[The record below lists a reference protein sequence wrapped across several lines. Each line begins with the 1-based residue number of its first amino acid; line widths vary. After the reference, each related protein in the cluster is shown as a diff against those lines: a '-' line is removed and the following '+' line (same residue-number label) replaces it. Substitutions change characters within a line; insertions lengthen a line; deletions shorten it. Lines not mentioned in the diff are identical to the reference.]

1 MKIMVY
7 ILFLLVFFKIQASE
21 IDNKVIATV
30 GSEEITYGQIQSA
43 YEKNLS
49 REEKR
54 LYKLPQDSL
63 NNFLDLY
70 VDYRLKVLDA
80 IDKGYLQ
87 DSAVMKEIN
96 SNRRMLAESF
106 FFDRYMM
113 GPKLD
118 EIMAR
123 RKWDLKFAY
132 IIVSKQ
138 QDGKSDPTTA
148 PIRAKECLVRAQN
161 GEDFASLAKEYSSD
175 SKSREQGGVVEQY
188 ITGARIQKP
197 LEDVL
202 YSLKVGGVNKKL
214 IETSY
219 GFFIV
224 KLLEKEHRHL
234 RKARHIL
241 IGSVGGYKSDDS
253 LSMQKTADSLHSLL
267 KNGADFAKLAKENS
281 GDDGTKEN
289 GGLFEEFY
297 SRSTGQEKS
306 RTPLIAGFEK
316 IMFELKKGEISSPLW
331 TDYGV
336 HIIKIDSVKEPDF
349 DEEYK
354 SVKKL
359 YKRIYYATDR
369 NNYLDSLSKAFGF
382 EIMENSLNKF
392 LSKVDT
398 NKTNLGKEWDKDI
411 DKSDRKL
418 TLFKF
423 NKNEYSIDQFV
434 NKSNEVSKLRGFA
447 LNREGIEEACLK
459 LIDDELFSVASFD
472 LEKDVPEFG
481 KLLSEFRD
489 GIILFKAED
498 EEVWQKKKFD
508 STLAHTY
515 FDSTSTKYM
524 TNYVYDMS
532 ELFLIT
538 KRDADDAFK
547 ELSNGAD
554 FDSLTALKT
563 QRSNF
568 REKKGYMGKLD
579 VKKDKVAALVDPSVA
594 AVGKLFGPLES
605 GKGYSIIKI
614 HSIEHPRKKT
624 FEEAFQDIAPRVQDI
639 LQNNLRR
646 AWLDRIKKKHEIKI
660 IKSNIDEIFQYGKT
674 Q

>member
-1 MKIMVY
+1 MKLMIS
-7 ILFLLVFFKIQASE
+7 ILFFTAFIVINAKE
-21 IDNKVIATV
+21 IDDKVIATV

-54 LYKLPQDSL
+54 LFKLPQDSL
-63 NNFLDLY
+63 NNFLNLY
-70 VDYRLKVLDA
+70 IDYRLKVLDA

-87 DSAVMKEIN
+87 DSVVMKEIN

-138 QDGKSDPTTA
+138 QDGKNDPTTA
-148 PIRAKECLVRAQN
+148 PLRAKECLAKAQK
-161 GEDFASLAKEYSSD
+161 GEDFGSLAKEYSSD
-175 SKSREQGGVVEQY
+175 SKSREQDGVVEQY

-197 LEDVL
+197 LEDAL
-202 YSLKVGGVNKKL
+202 YGLKVGEVNEKL

-219 GFFIV
+219 GFFII
-224 KLLEKEHRHL
+224 KLLEKKDRHL
-234 RKARHIL
+234 RRARHIL

-253 LSMQKTADSLHSLL
+253 LSMQKTADSLYSLL
-267 KNGADFAKLAKENS
+267 KNGSDFATLAKENS
-281 GDDGTKEN
+281 GDDETKVN

-316 IMFELKKGEISSPLW
+316 IMFDLEKGEISSPLW
-331 TDYGV
+331 TNYGV
-336 HIIKIDSVKEPDF
+336 HIITIDGIKEPDF
-349 DEEYK
+349 SEEYK

-359 YKRIYYATDR
+359 YKRIYYATDKE
-369 NNYLDSLSKAFGF
+369 NYTDSLSAAFGF
-382 EIMENSLNKF
+382 EIISNNLDQF

-398 NKTNLGKEWDKDI
+398 NKTNLGKEWDKNI

-418 TLFKF
+418 ILFKF
-423 NKNEYSIDQFV
+423 NKNDYSIAQFI
-434 NKSNEVSKLRGFA
+434 NNSNEISKLRGFA
-447 LNREGIEEACLK
+447 LNREGIEKACMK

-472 LEKDVPEFG
+472 LEKDVPEFST
-481 KLLSEFRD
+481 LLSEFRD

-508 STLAHTY
+508 STLARIY

-547 ELSNGAD
+547 ELTGGAD

-579 VKKDKVAALVDPSVA
+579 TKRDKVAALVDPSIA
-594 AVGKLFGPLES
+594 ALGKLFGPLES

-614 HSIEHPRKKT
+614 HSIEHPRQKT
-624 FEEAFQDIAPRVQDI
+624 FNEAFQDIAPKVQDI

-660 IKSNIDEIFQYGKT
+660 NKSNIEKIFQYSKT